1 LPDGESFEFR
11 TPEGIVRVGG
21 WIRDRRRAQNVDITL
36 ADGRV
41 IRVAGYRYGWE
52 VWMEADP
59 NNQASGELTGSI
71 ASVLGWWD
79 EKPPDE
85 WPKWVWWL
93 ERRLGARD
101 PGRETSAN

>member
-1 LPDGESFEFR
+1 
-11 TPEGIVRVGG
+11 
-21 WIRDRRRAQNVDITL
+21 
-36 ADGRV
+36 
-41 IRVAGYRYGWE
+41 
-52 VWMEADP
+52 MEADP